1 MAREFLCVYLD
12 MLPTLRNLGNAELGR
27 LILAALEYSTD
38 GTQPVGLVGK
48 EAILWPMFMSQID
61 EDKEYQKKRSETN
74 RQNAAKRYDRIR
86 SNATASD
93 GIRPHA
99 TACDRTNNNI
109 NNNNNNNKSISN
121 NKSNNKKF
129 IAPTREEVRL
139 YAQER
144 NSTVDPDRFFD
155 FYDAGGWADSK
166 GTPVRNW
173 KQKFITW
180 EKKDAETPK
189 KPEKITNN
197 PFMQMLI
204 DRGEL

>member
-61 EDKEYQKKRSETN
+61 ENKEYQKKRSETN
-74 RQNAAKRYDRIR
+74 RQNVTKRYDRIR
-86 SNATASD
+86 SNT
-93 GIRPHA
+93 
-99 TACDRTNNNI
+99 TVYDRTHNNNI
-109 NNNNNNNKSISN
+109 KDNKSNTSN

-180 EKKDAETPK
+180 EKKDAEAPK

>member
-61 EDKEYQKKRSETN
+61 ENKEYQKKRSETN
-74 RQNAAKRYDRIR
+74 RQNVTKRYDRIR
-86 SNATASD
+86 SNT
-93 GIRPHA
+93 
-99 TACDRTNNNI
+99 TVYDRTHNNNI
-109 NNNNNNNKSISN
+109 KDNKSNTSNNKSNNS

-129 IAPTREEVRL
+129 IAPTREEVKL

>member
-61 EDKEYQKKRSETN
+61 ENKEYQKKRSETN
-74 RQNAAKRYDRIR
+74 RQNVTKRYDRIR
-86 SNATASD
+86 SNT
-93 GIRPHA
+93 
-99 TACDRTNNNI
+99 TVYDRTHNNNI
-109 NNNNNNNKSISN
+109 DNKSNNKSTSS

-180 EKKDAETPK
+180 EKKDAERPSSS
-189 KPEKITNN
+189 PGGSNRVADSLEASYEMI
-197 PFMQMLI
+197 
-204 DRGEL
+204 RRWAES